1 MQELARG
8 VITIELN
15 LDNLLSF
22 TMIKITQNVFLFQ
35 QHLPAAKPKVFEFSR
50 RLVFL
55 LLCQKATKHGRVPL
69 L

>member
-15 LDNLLSF
+15 LDNLSSF
-22 TMIKITQNVFLFQ
+22 TMIKITKNVSLFQ

-55 LLCQKATKHGRVPL
+55 LHCQKATKHGRVHL